1 MKFLF
6 IALFNAVL
14 VYYTHAQFIISGNV
28 TDDKGN
34 IMESIPVKLINT
46 GEIAETD
53 QFGNYYFRNLIAGK
67 YTISVSFNYFSEYEM
82 EITLLSDQIVDIV
95 LQKKS
100 VLLKDITINGTR
112 SDSKM
117 PFTYQNINKENLDK
131 SNYGEDIPYLLDSS
145 PSVVASSDGGTGMGY
160 TGIWVRGSDPTRINV
175 TINNIPL
182 NDAESQQVYWVDLPD
197 LTGSVENIQIQ
208 RGVGT
213 STNGAGAFGAS
224 INILTG
230 KINPKSYLTLD
241 GSYGSFNSRKLS
253 ASAGTGLMNDK
264 FSIDMRY
271 SLLGTDGYIERAKAS
286 MNSFYASLSSV
297 SENSSLRFNVFL
309 GKENTYQAWDGVP
322 VQFIKID
329 SLRNYNVQGTDY
341 FQKYPAYDNQ
351 IDNYTQNHYQL
362 FYNKKLNDKLLLN
375 LAAHYTRGYGY
386 YEQYKVDED
395 LANYKIDTNIV
406 KSSDLV
412 RQKWLSNHFYGTVYN
427 LKYVTESTEFVL
439 GGALNRYNGSHFG
452 VVTAVANLPKY
463 DSEEVYYLNKSN
475 KSDFNIYGKVN
486 KKLSILN
493 LYLDLQ
499 YRQVNYKFDGDDD
512 DGRSIEG
519 NYTDKFF
526 NPKFGI
532 NAQLTK
538 KINIFS
544 SIAIGNKEPNRVDYI
559 SAENNKLP
567 KSENLTDI
575 ELGFRFSEKL
585 FSFQINSYYMKYKNQ
600 LVLTGKVDNVGNPI
614 RENVDKSL
622 RAGIET
628 EAIWKPT
635 QYLSI
640 NGNLTVSKNKI
651 DEFTQYVQVWDEPYI
666 PEKRQLKNT
675 DISYSPNIISAANI
689 EFDLL
694 KMLHENPKSS
704 LKFNLSN
711 KFVGKQYI
719 DNSSNGIASLDPYNF
734 TDFILS
740 FSSSFKFLNKI
751 EISLKI
757 GNLFNSL
764 YSSNG
769 YASNFISK
777 NYNPVPDDPYTI
789 ETSST
794 GEYYYMGLFP
804 QAPRN
809 FMLRMKIDLQ

>member
-34 IMESIPVKLINT
+34 IMESIPVKLINS
-46 GEIAETD
+46 GEIVETD

-67 YTISVSFNYFSEYEM
+67 YTISVSVNYFSEYEK
-82 EITLLSDQIVDIV
+82 EITLLSDQVMDIV
-95 LQKKS
+95 LEKKS

-117 PFTYQNINKENLDK
+117 PFTYQNINKENLEK

-286 MNSFYASLSSV
+286 MNSFYASFSSV

-322 VQFIKID
+322 VQYIKID

-395 LANYKIDTNIV
+395 LANYKIDTNTV

-463 DSEEVYYLNKSN
+463 DSEEVYYLNKST

-499 YRQVNYKFDGDDD
+499 YRQVNYKFNGDDD
-512 DGRSIEG
+512 DGRSIDG
-519 NYTDKFF
+519 NNTDKFF

-532 NAQLTK
+532 NSQLTK
-538 KINIFS
+538 RINIFS

-575 ELGFRFSEKL
+575 ELGFRFSEKH

-614 RENVDKSL
+614 RENVDKSF

-635 QYLSI
+635 QYLTLG
-640 NGNLTVSKNKI
+640 GNLTVSKNKI
-651 DEFTQYVQVWDEPYI
+651 EEFTQYIQVWDEPFI
-666 PEKRQLKNT
+666 PEQRQLKNT
-675 DISYSPNIISAANI
+675 DISYSPNVISAANI

-694 KMLHENPKSS
+694 RMLHENTKSS

-711 KFVGKQYI
+711 KFIGKQYL
-719 DNSSNGIASLDPYNF
+719 DNSSNDIASLDSYNF

-740 FSSSFKFLNKI
+740 YSSSFKFLNKI

-757 GNLFNSL
+757 GNILNSL

-777 NYNPVPDDPYTI
+777 NYNPVSDDPYTI

>member
-14 VYYTHAQFIISGNV
+14 VYYTHAQLVISGSV

-34 IMESIPVKLINT
+34 IMESIQVKLLNT

-67 YTISVSFNYFSEYEM
+67 YTISVSVNYYNQYEM

-131 SNYGEDIPYLLDSS
+131 NNYGEDIPYLLDSS

-230 KINPKSYLTLD
+230 KINPKSYLTID

-322 VQFIKID
+322 VQYIKID

-395 LANYKIDTNIV
+395 LANYKIDTNTV

-463 DSEEVYYLNKSN
+463 DSEEVYYLNKST

-499 YRQVNYKFDGDDD
+499 YRQVNYKFNGDDD
-512 DGRSIEG
+512 DGRSIDG
-519 NYTDKFF
+519 NYSDKFF

-538 KINIFS
+538 RINIFS

-575 ELGFRFSEKL
+575 ELGFRFSEKH
-585 FSFQINSYYMKYKNQ
+585 FSFQINTYYMKYKNQ

-635 QYLSI
+635 QYLTLG
-640 NGNLTVSKNKI
+640 GNLTVSKNKI
-651 DEFTQYVQVWDEPYI
+651 EEFTQYIQVWDEPYI
-666 PEKRQLKNT
+666 PEQRQLKNT
-675 DISYSPNIISAANI
+675 DISYSPNVISAANI

-711 KFVGKQYI
+711 KFIGKQYL
-719 DNSSNGIASLDPYNF
+719 DNSSNDIASLDSYNF

-740 FSSSFKFLNKI
+740 YSSSFKFLNKI

-757 GNLFNSL
+757 GNILNSL

-777 NYNPVPDDPYTI
+777 NYNPVPGDPYTI
-789 ETSST
+789 ETSSS

-804 QAPRN
+804 QASRN
-809 FMLRMKIDLQ
+809 FMFRMKIDLQ

>member
-1 MKFLF
+1 MKFIF
-6 IALFNAVL
+6 IALFNVIL
-14 VYYTHAQFIISGNV
+14 VYYTHAQLVISGSV

-67 YTISVSFNYFSEYEM
+67 YTISVSVNYFNQYEM

-117 PFTYQNINKENLDK
+117 PFTYQNINKENLEK

-230 KINPKSYLTLD
+230 KINPKSYLTID

-322 VQFIKID
+322 VHYIKID

-439 GGALNRYNGSHFG
+439 GGALNSYNGSHFG

-463 DSEEVYYLNKSN
+463 DSEEVYYLNKST

-499 YRQVNYKFDGDDD
+499 YRQVNYKFNGDDD

-532 NAQLTK
+532 NAQLTN

-575 ELGFRFSEKL
+575 ELGFRFSEKH

-635 QYLSI
+635 QYLSLG
-640 NGNLTVSKNKI
+640 GNLTVSKNKI
-651 DEFTQYVQVWDEPYI
+651 EEFTQYVQVWDEPFI
-666 PEKRQLKNT
+666 PEQRQLKNT
-675 DISYSPNIISAANI
+675 DISYSPNVISAVNI

-694 KMLHENPKSS
+694 RMLHENTKSS

-719 DNSSNGIASLDPYNF
+719 DNSSNDIASLDSYNF

-740 FSSSFKFLNKI
+740 YSSSFKFLNKI
-751 EISLKI
+751 EFSLKI

-789 ETSST
+789 KTSSS

-809 FMLRMKIDLQ
+809 FMFRMKIDLQ

>member
-6 IALFNAVL
+6 IAFINVLL
-14 VYYTHAQFIISGNV
+14 VYYTHAQFVISGNV
-28 TDDKGN
+28 TDEKGN
-34 IMESIPVKLINT
+34 IMESVPVRLINSS
-46 GEIAETD
+46 EISETD

-67 YTISVSFNYFSEYEM
+67 YTVSVSINSFEGFEKD
-82 EITLLSDQIVDIV
+82 ITLLSDQILDIV
-95 LQKKS
+95 LKKKS
-100 VLLKDITINGTR
+100 VLLKDIIINGTR
-112 SDSKM
+112 SDNKM

-131 SNYGEDIPYLLDSS
+131 SNYGQDIPYLLGAS

-230 KINPKSYLTLD
+230 KINSKSYLSLD
-241 GSYGSFNSRKLS
+241 GSYGSFNSKKLT

-264 FSIDMRY
+264 YSIDMRY
-271 SLLGTDGYIERAKAS
+271 SLLGTDGYIQRAKAH

-322 VQFIKID
+322 VQYIKID

-362 FYNKKLNDKLLLN
+362 FYNKKLSDKLLVN

-386 YEQYKVDED
+386 YEQYKVDEFLPKYD
-395 LANYKIDTNIV
+395 IDTNKV
-406 KSSDLV
+406 KYSDLV

-427 LKYVTESTEFVL
+427 IKYATENTEFVL

-452 VVTAVANLPKY
+452 VVTAVANLPNY
-463 DSEEVYYLNKSN
+463 DSEEVYYLNKST

-499 YRQVNYKFDGDDD
+499 YRQVNYKFNGEDDD
-512 DGRSIEG
+512 QRKING
-519 NYTDKFF
+519 NFTNNFF

-532 NAQLTK
+532 NVQLIK
-538 KINIFS
+538 QINIFS
-544 SIAIGNKEPNRVDYI
+544 SLAIGNKEPNRVDYI
-559 SAENNKLP
+559 NAENNSP
-567 KSENLTDI
+567 KPENLTDI
-575 ELGFRFSEKL
+575 ELGLKFSEKNFNL
-585 FSFQINSYYMKYKNQ
+585 QINSYYMNYKNQ
-600 LVLTGKVDNVGNPI
+600 LVLTGKVDNVGNAI
-614 RENVDKSL
+614 RENVDKSY

-628 EAIWKPT
+628 EAVWKPK
-635 QYLSI
+635 QYLTFS
-640 NGNLTVSKNKI
+640 GNLTFSKNKI
-651 DEFTQYVQVWDEPYI
+651 NEFTQYIQVWDAPNI
-666 PEKRQLKNT
+666 PVLRQLKNT
-675 DISYSPNIISAANI
+675 DISYSPNIISAASI

-694 KMLHENPKSS
+694 KMLKENPKSS

-711 KFVGKQYI
+711 KYVGKQYL
-719 DNSSNGIASLDPYNF
+719 DNSSNDIASLDPYNF

-740 FSSSFKFLNKI
+740 YSSSVKFLNKI

-757 GNLFNSL
+757 GNMLNSL
-764 YSSNG
+764 YSTNG
-769 YASNFISK
+769 YASNFVSK
-777 NYNPVPDDPYTI
+777 NYNPVSDDPYTI
-789 ETSST
+789 GTT
-794 GEYYYMGLFP
+794 NVGEYYYVGLFP
-804 QAPRN
+804 QAPRH
-809 FMLRMKIDLQ
+809 FMFRMKLDF